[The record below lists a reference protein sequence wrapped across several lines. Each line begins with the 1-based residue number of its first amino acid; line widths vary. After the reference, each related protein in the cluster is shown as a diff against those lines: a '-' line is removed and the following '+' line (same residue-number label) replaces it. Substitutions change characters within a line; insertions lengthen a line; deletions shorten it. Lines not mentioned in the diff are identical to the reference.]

1 MSSILD
7 FFSLNESYS
16 HPNHLSRFLK
26 GVRVETFAKVSPHN
40 AMEKLFDSH
49 AHYYDA
55 RFAREG
61 QGADALLTALFADNV
76 GYIVNIGTDIEN
88 SKICIAQ
95 AANYSNMYCT
105 VGIHPSDGLRYADP
119 DAALCN
125 LETLL
130 GTKESRKRDKIVAL
144 GEIGLDY
151 YWDADKKAVQ
161 AYLLE
166 KQLLLAEKHDLPVII
181 HDREAHGDCF
191 DAICRH
197 KAVCGVF
204 HSYSGSAEMAKDL
217 VRRGWYISFSGVA
230 TFKNAP
236 KVREAIAAVPNDRI
250 LIETDAPYLAPVP
263 HRGKMNHSG
272 LMYHTAEAVAAVK
285 GMETDALIRLTAEN
299 AKRLFGIA

>member
-1 MSSILD
+1 
-7 FFSLNESYS
+7 
-16 HPNHLSRFLK
+16 
-26 GVRVETFAKVSPHN
+26 
-40 AMEKLFDSH
+40 MEKLFDSH

-55 RFAREG
+55 RFEQEG
-61 QGADALLTALFADNV
+61 GADALLTALFADRV
-76 GYIVNIGTDIEN
+76 GTIVNIGTDIEN

-95 AANYSNMYCT
+95 AAKYPHMYCA

-119 DAALCN
+119 DVALAE
-125 LETLL
+125 LDALL

-151 YWDADKKAVQ
+151 YWDPDKKVEQ

-166 KQLLLAEKHDLPVII
+166 KQLQLAEKHDMPVII

-197 KAVCGVF
+197 KDVRGVF

-272 LMYHTAEAVAAVK
+272 YMIHTAEAIAAVK
-285 GMETDALIRLTAEN
+285 GIDVEEAVRMTAEN
-299 AKRLFGIA
+299 AKRLFGIS

>member
-1 MSSILD
+1 
-7 FFSLNESYS
+7 
-16 HPNHLSRFLK
+16 
-26 GVRVETFAKVSPHN
+26 
-40 AMEKLFDSH
+40 MEKLFDSY
-49 AHYYDA
+49 AHYYDS
-55 RFAREG
+55 RFSQEG
-61 QGADALLTALFADNV
+61 DGAHALLTALFADNV
-76 GYIVNIGTDIEN
+76 GTIINIGTDIEN

-95 AANYSNMYCT
+95 AAKYPHMYCT

-119 DAALCN
+119 DAALAD
-125 LETLL
+125 LEALL

-151 YWDADKKAVQ
+151 HWDADKKAEQ

-166 KQLLLAEKHDLPVII
+166 KQLLLAEKHDLPVVI

-197 KAVCGVF
+197 PQVRGVF

-236 KVREAIAAVPNDRI
+236 KVREAIAVVPDDRI

-263 HRGKMNHSG
+263 YRGKMNHSG
-272 LMYHTAEAVAAVK
+272 YMIHTAEAVAAVK
-285 GMETDALIRLTAEN
+285 GIDTDAAIRMTAEN
-299 AKRLFGIA
+299 AKRLFDI